1 MGLTKAKMFSYQT
14 YSGILVVR
22 KQKHSPDG
30 GSACEIAVILQV
42 PGKTRMLF

>member
-1 MGLTKAKMFSYQT
+1 MFSYQT

-22 KQKHSPDG
+22 KQKHSRDG
-30 GSACEIAVILQV
+30 GSAYEIAVILQV